1 MHGLPNLKML
11 QILFIYF
18 TLFVILKLSA
28 LSSVRVYRCGFI
40 PSSITQVIFLLHS
53 LMQASN
59 TELVYIDNRWIN
71 ALYSIILLVFVT

>member
-1 MHGLPNLKML
+1 M
-11 QILFIYF
+11 
-18 TLFVILKLSA
+18 
-28 LSSVRVYRCGFI
+28 
-40 PSSITQVIFLLHS
+40 QVNFLLHS